1 MQSPQQEPV
10 KIKRNAVTG
19 EQIITQNREVLNVGM
34 VEQNINHIKNKQQML
49 KSQDYKKNV
58 G

>member
-19 EQIITQNREVLNVGM
+19 GQIITQNREVLNVGM
-34 VEQNINHIKNKQQML
+34 VEQNINNIKNKQQLL

-58 G
+58 A